1 MRLFYAGIA
10 ASLLVHAAVLGG
22 MQRMGAKRQK
32 RREVVPMVVRK
43 TERRP
48 AAPKPAPPLP
58 EPHRVARAAPRPIA
72 RPATPRPEPPPP
84 PQGFSV
90 DSMKTEA
97 SSAVAVAAKE
107 GGGNMFAD
115 PGAGLAPGDK
125 RTAAPPPQIIASG
138 PLAPA
143 QWMTPESE
151 RSPPYPGMAL
161 RREIEGQ
168 VVLRVCIDVEGR
180 VDSVEVVRGLG
191 FGCDEAAAAWARQRW
206 RFHPAHRGEQA
217 VPTCILQPVRFQL
230 HR

>member
-1 MRLFYAGIA
+1 MRLLVSGIA
-10 ASLLVHAAVLGG
+10 ASLLVHAVVLGG
-22 MQRMGAKRQK
+22 MQRMGATRQK
-32 RREVVPMVVRK
+32 RREVVPMVVKK

-48 AAPKPAPPLP
+48 AAPKPPPPLP
-58 EPHRVARAAPRPIA
+58 EPHRVARAVPRPIA
-72 RPATPRPEPPPP
+72 RPVARPEPPPP

-90 DSMKTEA
+90 DTRNTTA

-115 PGAGLAPGDK
+115 PGDGLAPGDK
-125 RTAAPPPQIIASG
+125 RTVAPPPQLVSSG
-138 PLAPA
+138 PLSPA

-168 VVLRVCIDVEGR
+168 VVLRVCIDVGGR
-180 VDSVEVVRGLG
+180 VDSVEVIRGLG

-206 RFHPAHRGEQA
+206 RFRPAHRGEQA